1 VVATLEAHP
10 VIDRQTGLLVHRV
23 TVTNPN
29 AFDVADWWLT
39 VAGLPANVEVRNAT
53 GRDDAGRAILT
64 GPPLAAGAGV
74 TLSVEFYSPLRD
86 PGLTPVYGVGMA
98 EPVVEAAAVAVVP
111 PGEVAPRVER
121 LPDGTLRFGFGT
133 LAGRA
138 YQIEYS
144 SDLIDWRA
152 AGSPV
157 TATSDRLHWID
168 RGPPETESVPSSV
181 RSRFYRAVLLE
192 GGAVDP

>member
-1 VVATLEAHP
+1 MMVTPVVATLDAHP
-10 VIDRQTGLLVHRV
+10 VIDRQTGLLMHRV

-29 AFDVADWWLT
+29 AFEVADWWLT

-74 TLSVEFYSPLRD
+74 TLSVKFYSPLRD
-86 PGLTPVYGVGMA
+86 PALTPVYGIGMA
-98 EPVVEAAAVAVVP
+98 EPVVEAAAGAVVP
-111 PGEVAPRVER
+111 PVEEAPRVER

-133 LAGRA
+133 VAGRA

-144 SDLIDWRA
+144 SALP
-152 AGSPV
+152 GQKENT
-157 TATSDRLHWID
+157 TAV
-168 RGPPETESVPSSV
+168 ESWNAESKDSVAFEPLAPSSK
-181 RSRFYRAVLLE
+181 SS
-192 GGAVDP
+192 